1 MRPVISARFE
11 CRDFTPTDDIGSDE
25 LNTFLR
31 WQKERPR
38 LNYQLAIIEKNTQKV
53 VGSAGI
59 LTQGLYGGKAQLILN
74 LYQSVR
80 GRYAVAFEI
89 GYAIL
94 EWSFEALSLNELQVR
109 ILHSDKTSE
118 RLAQYAGFIQTKT
131 SPTED
136 ISTWTLS
143 YGQWEER
150 ATKFRETKNS
160 KR

>member
-1 MRPVISARFE
+1 MRLVTSARFE
-11 CRDFTPTDDIGSDE
+11 CRDFTPNDEIDSDE
-25 LNTFLR
+25 LNNFLNCQR
-31 WQKERPR
+31 ERPR
-38 LNYQLAIIEKNTQKV
+38 LNYQLAIVEKSSRKI
-53 VGSAGI
+53 VGITGV
-59 LTQGLYGGKAQLILN
+59 LTQGLYGGKALFVLHLN
-74 LYQSVR
+74 EAIR